1 MGRQDNA
8 AALTKNQMDSQ
19 KLAVAKAMCAM
30 TGCKRKLRLAETTTL
45 CKCTKAFCGAHR
57 HAECHNCNFD
67 YQAKTQR
74 DLSNALVKVRADKV
88 EVI

>member
-30 TGCKRKLRLAETTTL
+30 TGCKRKLKLVEITTL
-45 CKCTKAFCGAHR
+45 CKCSKAFCGAHR
-57 HAECHNCNFD
+57 HAECHNCDFD